1 MSAGSAGRN
10 GWELHGSGPAVVL
23 IHGFGLNRAM
33 WQWQL
38 PALTPHFSVLTYDL
52 LGHGESAR
60 PTGTPDLAMFSA
72 QLLGLMDCS
81 GIARAAVA
89 GFSLGGMIARRFAL
103 DHPDRLSAL
112 AILHSPHDRSP
123 AQRDAVRKRVR
134 QTEAQG
140 PSANLEPALERWFT
154 PAFRAEEP
162 EAIALVRTWITRND
176 PAVYPQIYRVLAE
189 GDAEIARGLE
199 RIACPTLVMTGENDP
214 ATRLPWRGPWPGS
227 SPPPVSRFC
236 RVSGT
241 WRSPNRR
248 RRSTS
253 HSARSS
259 ATRSVQPEQGRAG
272 PFLTDPRQAATAA
285 RRPCGALA
293 EAPAG
298 GRLP

>member
-1 MSAGSAGRN
+1 MSAGSAGETA
-10 GWELHGSGPAVVL
+10 WELHGSGPPVVL

-81 GIARAAVA
+81 GIARAAVV

-123 AQRDAVRKRVR
+123 AERSAVRERVR
-134 QTEAQG
+134 QTREQG

-162 EAIALVRTWITRND
+162 EAVALVRTWIMRND

-189 GDAEIARGLE
+189 GDAEIAQGLE

-214 ATRLPWRGPWPGS
+214 GNTPAMARAMAGLIPGARLAILPGL
-227 SPPPVSRFC
+227 R
-236 RVSGT
+236 
-241 WRSPNRR
+241 
-248 RRSTS
+248 
-253 HSARSS
+253 HM
-259 ATRSVQPEQGRAG
+259 
-272 PFLTDPRQAATAA
+272 
-285 RRPCGALA
+285 ALA
-293 EAPAG
+293 ESPAAVNEPLCTFLRDALSTTRTG
-298 GRLP
+298 